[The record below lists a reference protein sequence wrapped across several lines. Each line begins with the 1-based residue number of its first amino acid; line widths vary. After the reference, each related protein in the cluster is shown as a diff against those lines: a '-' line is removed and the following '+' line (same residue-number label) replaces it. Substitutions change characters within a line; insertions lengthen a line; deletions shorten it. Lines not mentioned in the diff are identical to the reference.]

1 MKKVLKFIKGYW
13 TLILLAALLLFIFF
27 GYEPYMGGDL
37 ELNPELYT
45 DENYALLAQNVH
57 KLTDSPAEELI
68 DGWDAYAVEGPGEE
82 ALCWL
87 YVAKEEGA
95 KPLHEFATYNRHG
108 VFNILSRFFETFD
121 FSKFVTSTVKITVS
135 NDQFAIGY
143 IEPNIMPNP
152 KRFETWFC
160 ELLETA
166 QA

>member
-1 MKKVLKFIKGYW
+1 MMKVLKFVKAYFP
-13 TLILLAALLLFIFF
+13 LLLVVAVLLFIFI

-37 ELNPELYT
+37 ELSDELYT
-45 DENYALLAQNVH
+45 DENFALLAENVH

-87 YVAKEEGA
+87 YVAKDGSA
-95 KPLHEFATYNRHG
+95 DPLHEFATYNRHG
-108 VFNILSRFFETFD
+108 VFNILSSFFETFD

-143 IEPNIMPNP
+143 IEPNVMPSP
-152 KRFETWFC
+152 ERFETWFV

-166 QA
+166 KS